1 MKKRFIATI
10 IAIGLLIC
18 NVYAVENNTSNNGVS
33 SENNQNEEEIKVED
47 VLYEGVPI
55 TYSAKYLTR
64 VGCVANIM
72 DPSNILFVP
81 GAPYEIKTGFKDVK
95 NYSYNSNFDSSDFEY
110 RTLRSL
116 AFAQKKKVV
125 TGYTDGTFRPNEK
138 ITKEDMYLMMYR
150 LAISGIRYDAPQVSE
165 PDITILDTFSDGD
178 EISPYAREGVSVMI
192 QMGFYDYDTDS
203 NILDPKGNIL
213 VEDAKKVFE
222 KFYEFYVPDASESE

>member
-1 MKKRFIATI
+1 MKKRFIAMVM
-10 IAIGLLIC
+10 IAGLMMC
-18 NVYAVENNTSNNGVS
+18 NVYAMENDTTNNVMNG
-33 SENNQNEEEIKVED
+33 ENSKVEEEIKIEEE
-47 VLYEGVPI
+47 LYEGVPI
-55 TYSAKYLTR
+55 TYKEKYLTR
-64 VGCVANIM
+64 IGCIANIM
-72 DPSNILFVP
+72 EPSNIWFIP
-81 GAPYEIKTGFKDVK
+81 GFPYEIDTGFKDVK
-95 NYSYNSNFDSSDFEY
+95 KYPYNTNFDDSDFEY

-116 AFAQKKKVV
+116 AFAQKKKIV

-150 LAISGIRYDAPQVSE
+150 LAISGIRYDAPPVSE

-222 KFYEFYVPDASESE
+222 KFYEFYVPDASEG